1 MVKVQD
7 FLRDKLELSGVDI
20 DIAHRLPSKDKAA
33 NHRPR
38 TIIARLS
45 RLSDRNNIFRSTWK
59 LKNTGYWINEDICD
73 ETIKQR
79 KLQKP
84 QLEAAR
90 SSGKIAYFRGNKLI
104 IKNKPNTSLA
114 SSNASGTPPAQRKP
128 ISNVFSPRNLAN
140 ANASSLNQQT
150 SDATDDLPSPM
161 NLRPRL
167 LSQSKIN
174 KG

>member
-1 MVKVQD
+1 MRQ
-7 FLRDKLELSGVDI
+7 S
-20 DIAHRLPSKDKAA
+20 SK
-33 NHRPR
+33 
-38 TIIARLS
+38 
-45 RLSDRNNIFRSTWK
+45 
-59 LKNTGYWINEDICD
+59 E
-73 ETIKQR
+73 KQR
-79 KLQKP
+79 KSQKP
-84 QLEAAR
+84 QLDAAR
-90 SSGKIAYFRGNKLI
+90 SSGKIALIRGNKFI
-104 IKNKPNTSLA
+104 IKNETNTSLA

-150 SDATDDLPSPM
+150 SDASDELPSPM